1 MSCKTQKIEPILRLV
16 NYGARST
23 IALAIAV
30 MACASPTIQPPTQTA
45 AAKAPRSSTAD
56 INNALA
62 TVAMNASVQ
71 KADYQIGAE
80 DLLQITVFNI
90 PDVGGRD
97 VGARARPDAGGG
109 VSPRTVSVRVS
120 HEGLISLPL
129 IGDIKVAGLTPSGLE
144 RELKRQYDKYIY
156 DPQVSVLVTEHR
168 QRVSVIGAVTK
179 TGIIELTGTMT
190 VIEILAMAGG
200 VTDQA
205 GTQVHIYRQGPNG
218 RESHVIDLL
227 VLASNASLI
236 NANNAGLINM
246 PVQPG
251 DIINVPI
258 AGMFFVDGAV
268 KAPGSYPLGRRYSL
282 SQALTKAGGLDRDL
296 YSSDIVIFRR
306 GPSGVEPINIDVN
319 QVLAGSTIDLQ
330 IEADDVILVPI
341 HTGKYVYFKILGQI
355 LGWGTSIGGVAAS
368 GS

>member
-1 MSCKTQKIEPILRLV
+1 MIPLI
-16 NYGARST
+16 NYG
-23 IALAIAV
+23 IGLIV
-30 MACASPTIQPPTQTA
+30 GLVIVLIACAPTIQSPPQTA
-45 AAKAPRSSTAD
+45 SAKGPRSSVAD

-62 TVAMNASVQ
+62 TVAMNASLQ

-97 VGARARPDAGGG
+97 VGARASPDAVGG
-109 VSPRTVSVRVS
+109 VSPRTVTVRVS

-156 DPQVSVLVTEHR
+156 NPQVSVLVTEHR
-168 QRVSVIGAVTK
+168 QRVSVIGAVSK
-179 TGIIELTGTMT
+179 PGVIELTGPKT
-190 VIEILAMAGG
+190 VIEMLAMAGG
-200 VTDQA
+200 VTEQA

-236 NANNAGLINM
+236 TADNAGLITM

-251 DIINVPI
+251 DIINVPL

-282 SQALTKAGGLDRDL
+282 SQALTKAGGVDRDL
-296 YSSDIVIFRR
+296 YSSDIIIFRR
-306 GPSGVEPINIDVN
+306 GPSGVEPINVDVN
-319 QVLAGSTIDLQ
+319 QVLAGSTIDPQ

-355 LGWGTSIGGVAAS
+355 LGWGTSIGGAA